1 MCKRIASDQ
10 TAALR
15 LGSRIVVD
23 PRSDGI
29 EMLKRQPVRPLSLTA
44 KMPFGV
50 FPLCPY
56 LKRRSEP
63 QKLRPYL
70 SRGRVRESGL

>member
-1 MCKRIASDQ
+1 
-10 TAALR
+10 
-15 LGSRIVVD
+15 
-23 PRSDGI
+23 
-29 EMLKRQPVRPLSLTA
+29 MLKRQPVRPLSLTA